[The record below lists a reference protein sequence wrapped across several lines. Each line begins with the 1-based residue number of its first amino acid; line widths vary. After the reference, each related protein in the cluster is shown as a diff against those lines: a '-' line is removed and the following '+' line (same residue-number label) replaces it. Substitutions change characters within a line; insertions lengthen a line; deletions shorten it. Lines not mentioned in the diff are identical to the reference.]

1 MAVFQNM
8 HRIMPT
14 VLPRLL
20 AVPLNQ
26 PHPEHSRQA
35 QCSNGLTSHDDDG
48 HTVTGVYAPH
58 QAISD
63 GGLTI
68 CHLRF

>member
-8 HRIMPT
+8 RRIMPT

-26 PHPEHSRQA
+26 PQPEHSRQA
-35 QCSNGLTSHDDDG
+35 QCSNSLTSHDDNG
-48 HTVTGVYAPH
+48 HGVAGVYALH
-58 QAISD
+58 QATSD

-68 CHLRF
+68 HHLRF